1 VQQGPEKA
9 HTGEPRSADPLQ
21 AVCVLPAAGAGRQPH
36 CTSRTCKVLVVV
48 VKVTM
53 RFFLFIDR
61 HVANAQEHSGR
72 FSVFFFFEC
81 LADTQLALPV
91 GTHKSGVQ

>member
-21 AVCVLPAAGAGRQPH
+21 AVCVLAGAGRQPH
-36 CTSRTCKVLVVV
+36 RTSRTCKVLGFV

-61 HVANAQEHSGR
+61 HVANAQEHSWT
-72 FSVFFFFEC
+72 FAFFFFEC
-81 LADTQLALPV
+81 LA
-91 GTHKSGVQ
+91 THS